1 MDGEKRLSER
11 LAGATDLHD
20 TPIPGV
26 PMIEIAGDG
35 RVLLENHKGV
45 TEYSKTRICVK
56 VKFGQV
62 CICGQGLRLA
72 KMTKSQLIICGK
84 IESVELFRGCR

>member
-1 MDGEKRLSER
+1 MEEEKRLSER
-11 LAGATDLHD
+11 LARAADLQD

-26 PMIEIAGDG
+26 PLIEIAGDG
-35 RVLLENHKGV
+35 RVLIENHKGV
-45 TEYSKTRICVK
+45 TQYSKQRICVK

-62 CICGQGLRLA
+62 CICGQGLRVA

-84 IESVELFRGCR
+84 IESVELFRGCK